1 MAYRMVCA
9 PQVID
14 LESERGHPHVH
25 SENLIRNGNDLSDQ
39 SGQHAVR
46 VVGNAAN
53 VGLPDMQGYY
63 NMSMNHPHQPV
74 HNSPPN
80 LGVDSGLVLPSS
92 MYNPCMSTSMNRYVS
107 HAHSFGLPLNQAV
120 SGSMGESTRNENVG
134 ESETAT
140 GFIKRK
146 NVAAAGSCHF
156 VNGFAS
162 SSSSSHA
169 SQNPTHRPWDPS
181 FESNVFPN
189 VTQFNPSE
197 YHSRSTWP
205 SMEGSSITGTSGFN
219 SMTAHPESAQHGN
232 YTFQSSHAS
241 QCFQPASNA
250 WVSQSANGI
259 AEGVPHWA
267 YINTITNFPG
277 RFAHSG
283 ATEIVN
289 GGSHEYQNGPSTI
302 SQGPLPYFHQHAVH
316 SMQAHNPL
324 DHTRM
329 QIPYQQCHNN
339 GVLHSG
345 VNHSGNRLHL
355 GPRTPVLFSNSER
368 SFGPPQHPFLV
379 NPVNHRNVR
388 ILPTLQRGTIM
399 DFSRLY
405 EVSSVVDEHSDMRLD
420 IDSMT
425 YEELLALEEH
435 IGDVNTGLAKS
446 HIVDKLKTSLY
457 VPGTSCMSDQS
468 SESSAENEACIICQ
482 EEYRAADCLG
492 ILDCGHRY
500 HAECV
505 KHWLTVKNLCPI
517 CKTTALSAGRRS
529 G

>member
-25 SENLIRNGNDLSDQ
+25 SESLIHNGNDLSDQ
-39 SGQHAVR
+39 GGQYTVR
-46 VVGNAAN
+46 VVGNATNA
-53 VGLPDMQGYY
+53 GLSDTQGYY

-80 LGVDSGLVLPSS
+80 LGVDSGFVFPSS

-107 HAHSFGLPLNQAV
+107 HAQSFGLPLNQV
-120 SGSMGESTRNENVG
+120 VLGSIDGSTRNENV
-134 ESETAT
+134 SETAR

-146 NVAAAGSCHF
+146 NATAGSCH

-162 SSSSSHA
+162 SGSSSHT

-189 VTQFNPSE
+189 VTPFNPSE
-197 YHSRSTWP
+197 YHNHSTWP
-205 SMEGSSITGTSGFN
+205 SVEGSSITGTNGFN
-219 SMTAHPESAQHGN
+219 SMAAHPESAQHGN

-241 QCFQPASNA
+241 QCFQPASTT
-250 WVSQSANGI
+250 WVSQAATGI
-259 AEGVPHWA
+259 AEGVPQWT
-267 YINTITNFPG
+267 YINAISSVPG

-283 ATEIVN
+283 VTEIVN
-289 GGSHEYQNGPSTI
+289 GGFHEYQNGPSTI
-302 SQGPLPYFHQHAVH
+302 SQGHLPYFHQHAVH

-324 DHTRM
+324 DHT
-329 QIPYQQCHNN
+329 QVQVPYQQGHNN
-339 GVLHSG
+339 GVLHTG
-345 VNHSGNRLHL
+345 VNHSGNRFHL
-355 GPRTPVLFSNSER
+355 GPRTPGLFSNSER

-379 NPVNHRNVR
+379 NPVNHRNIR
-388 ILPTLQRGTIM
+388 ILPPLQRGAIM
-399 DFSRLY
+399 DFSGLY
-405 EVSSVVDEHSDMRLD
+405 EGSNVVDEHRDMRLD

-457 VPGTSCMSDQS
+457 APGATCMSNQS
-468 SESSAENEACIICQ
+468 SESSTESEACIICQ
-482 EEYRAADCLG
+482 VLPFHYSVCCLS
-492 ILDCGHRY
+492 H
-500 HAECV
+500 V
-505 KHWLTVKNLCPI
+505 KF
-517 CKTTALSAGRRS
+517 
-529 G
+529 

>member
-25 SENLIRNGNDLSDQ
+25 SESLIHNGNDLSDQ
-39 SGQHAVR
+39 GGQYTVR
-46 VVGNAAN
+46 VVGNAMNA
-53 VGLPDMQGYY
+53 GLSDTQGYY
-63 NMSMNHPHQPV
+63 NMNMNHPHQPV
-74 HNSPPN
+74 HSSPPN
-80 LGVDSGLVLPSS
+80 LGVDSGFVFPSN

-107 HAHSFGLPLNQAV
+107 HAQSFGLPLNQVV
-120 SGSMGESTRNENVG
+120 SGSMDGSTRNENV
-134 ESETAT
+134 SETAR

-146 NVAAAGSCHF
+146 NAAVAGSCHF
-156 VNGFAS
+156 VNGSAS
-162 SSSSSHA
+162 SSSSSHT

-189 VTQFNPSE
+189 VTPFNPSE
-197 YHSRSTWP
+197 YHSHNTWP
-205 SMEGSSITGTSGFN
+205 SVEGSSITGSNGFN
-219 SMTAHPESAQHGN
+219 LMAAHPESAQHGN

-241 QCFQPASNA
+241 QCFQPASTT
-250 WVSQSANGI
+250 WVSQAATGI
-259 AEGVPHWA
+259 VEGVPQWS
-267 YINTITNFPG
+267 YINAMSSVPG
-277 RFAHSG
+277 TFAHSG

-289 GGSHEYQNGPSTI
+289 GGFHEYQNGPSTI
-302 SQGPLPYFHQHAVH
+302 SQGHLPYFHQHAVH

-324 DHTRM
+324 DHTRV
-329 QIPYQQCHNN
+329 QVPYQQGHNN

-345 VNHSGNRLHL
+345 VNHSGNRFHL
-355 GPRTPVLFSNSER
+355 GPRTPGLFSNSER

-379 NPVNHRNVR
+379 NPVNHRNIR
-388 ILPTLQRGTIM
+388 ILPPLQHGAIM

-405 EVSSVVDEHSDMRLD
+405 EGSNVVDEHRDMRLD

-435 IGDVNTGLAKS
+435 IGDVNT
-446 HIVDKLKTSLY
+446 
-457 VPGTSCMSDQS
+457 
-468 SESSAENEACIICQ
+468 ENEACIICQ
-482 EEYRAADCLG
+482 EEYKAEDCVG

-500 HAECV
+500 HAECL
-505 KHWLTVKNLCPI
+505 KQWLTVKNLCPI

>member
-14 LESERGHPHVH
+14 LESGRGHPHVH
-25 SENLIRNGNDLSDQ
+25 SESLIHNGNDLSDQ
-39 SGQHAVR
+39 GGQYTVR
-46 VVGNAAN
+46 VVGNAMNA
-53 VGLPDMQGYY
+53 GLSDTQGYY

-74 HNSPPN
+74 HSSPPN
-80 LGVDSGLVLPSS
+80 LGVDSGFVFPSN

-107 HAHSFGLPLNQAV
+107 HAQSFGLPLNQVV
-120 SGSMGESTRNENVG
+120 SGSMDGSTRNENV
-134 ESETAT
+134 SETAR

-146 NVAAAGSCHF
+146 NAAVAGSCHF
-156 VNGFAS
+156 VNGSAS
-162 SSSSSHA
+162 SSSSSHT

-189 VTQFNPSE
+189 VTPFNPSE
-197 YHSRSTWP
+197 YHSHSTWP
-205 SMEGSSITGTSGFN
+205 SVEGSSITGSNGFN
-219 SMTAHPESAQHGN
+219 LMAAHPESAQHGN

-241 QCFQPASNA
+241 QCFQPASTT
-250 WVSQSANGI
+250 WVSQAATGI
-259 AEGVPHWA
+259 VEGVPQWS
-267 YINTITNFPG
+267 YINAMSSVPG

-289 GGSHEYQNGPSTI
+289 GGFHEYQNGPSTI
-302 SQGPLPYFHQHAVH
+302 SQGHLPYFHQHAVH

-324 DHTRM
+324 DHTRV
-329 QIPYQQCHNN
+329 QVPYQQGHNN

-345 VNHSGNRLHL
+345 VNHSGNRFHL
-355 GPRTPVLFSNSER
+355 SPRTPGLFSNSER

-379 NPVNHRNVR
+379 NPVNHRNLR
-388 ILPTLQRGTIM
+388 ILPPLQHGAIM

-405 EVSSVVDEHSDMRLD
+405 EGSNVVDEHRDMRLD

-457 VPGTSCMSDQS
+457 VPGATCVSNQS
-468 SESSAENEACIICQ
+468 SEPSTENEACIICQ
-482 EEYRAADCLG
+482 EEYEAEDCVG

-500 HAECV
+500 HAECL
-505 KHWLTVKNLCPI
+505 KQWLTVKNLCPI